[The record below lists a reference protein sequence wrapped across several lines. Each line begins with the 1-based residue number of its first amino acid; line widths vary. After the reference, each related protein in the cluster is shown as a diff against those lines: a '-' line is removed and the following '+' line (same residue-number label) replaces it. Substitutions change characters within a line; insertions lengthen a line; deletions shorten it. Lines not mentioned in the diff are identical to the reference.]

1 MAYHVIVNRTMK
13 AIILYVALLIKLLNF
28 LSNSYPPI
36 TSSQVTNNFYCRLVG
51 EQKPVT
57 ASLSKKGFWLSAFNL
72 DLQCVISN
80 FYALSFMSLNGI
92 VVFVHRT
99 KTNDVT

>member
-1 MAYHVIVNRTMK
+1 
-13 AIILYVALLIKLLNF
+13 
-28 LSNSYPPI
+28 
-36 TSSQVTNNFYCRLVG
+36 VG
-51 EQKPVT
+51 EQKPVS

-92 VVFVHRT
+92 IVFVHRT
-99 KTNDVT
+99 KTNNVT